1 MASTRA
7 IERPALLR
15 SIAVAM
21 VLGVL
26 GIAWGLAT
34 GSQMILLDG
43 IYGVIGI
50 LLSWLLLRASALA
63 SEGPSRRYPFGR
75 EAFTPFVIGIQ
86 GFVLLAAL
94 LYAAVEAI
102 YVILEGG
109 SSVAA
114 GWAIAYGAIATIAS
128 LAVWLWMRRVTGSS
142 DLLAAEATA
151 WRVGAFRGVGMV
163 IGFAFMGLLTG
174 SALDDAAPYVDPVM
188 VLVTC
193 ALFVWAPV
201 AMVRTTLR
209 ELLERVPPDEIRV
222 PVQAAIDAIGA
233 ALRARS
239 AGRAHRQA
247 RSQAL
252 RRDRRSGEPDR
263 DRRAGVRVPGGP
275 PTPARCP
282 ALRRVA
288 QRRVQ
293 PSGPR
298 LVGWTGQLIG
308 DESGGTWTR
317 RLGTP

>member
-102 YVILEGG
+102 YVILDGG

-114 GWAIAYGAIATIAS
+114 GWAIANGAIATIAS

-174 SALDDAAPYVDPVM
+174 SAWDDAAPYVDPVM

-193 ALFVWAPV
+193 ALFVWAPI

-233 ALRARS
+233 HYELAPPDVRIAKLGPKLYVEIEGVVSPTVTVAQEYEFRED
-239 AGRAHRQA
+239 
-247 RSQAL
+247 L
-252 RRDRRSGEPDR
+252 RRRLDALPYDVWLNVEFSPR
-263 DRRAGVRVPGGP
+263 DHDSWAGQG
-275 PTPARCP
+275 
-282 ALRRVA
+282 
-288 QRRVQ
+288 
-293 PSGPR
+293 S
-298 LVGWTGQLIG
+298 
-308 DESGGTWTR
+308 
-317 RLGTP
+317 